1 MEAIEKLFYHIDPPN
16 RTRTVPMQV
25 LAVGPSR
32 SGTRSLRASLLQL
45 GYEHCYHGFD
55 VIQHAED
62 DVSLKREQSRKTG
75 KNPPTAEDFDKV
87 IGHCMAITDHPAA
100 AFAPELIAAYPD
112 AKVILNVRKDV
123 RKWHKSVMET
133 LMPVYK
139 SWRFSFRSYFCAEL
153 YWMQK
158 SFVRGNWNIFYRGN
172 FEKNSY
178 QALRDHVRMVKSI
191 VSPERLLGWDICD
204 GWEPLCEFLGKPVPG
219 KSLPHLNSERQ
230 YLQRFDDRVA
240 HADKNIMKC
249 LAIMGLFWALWA
261 IFF

>member
-1 MEAIEKLFYHIDPPN
+1 MEAIEELFYHIDPPR

-55 VIQHAED
+55 PED
-62 DVSLKREQSRKTG
+62 W

-178 QALRDHVRMVKSI
+178 QVLEDHVRMVKSI
-191 VSPERLLGWDICD
+191 VPPERLLEWDIYD
-204 GWEPLCEFLGKPVPG
+204 G
-219 KSLPHLNSERQ
+219 
-230 YLQRFDDRVA
+230 
-240 HADKNIMKC
+240 
-249 LAIMGLFWALWA
+249 
-261 IFF
+261 